1 MRELPTGVVTF
12 MMTDV
17 EGSTRLWESN
27 PQEMLKAISRLDALI
42 PEVIGPFSGVQ
53 PRDQGEGDSS
63 VGAFGS
69 ASDAVGC
76 ALELQ
81 RRMNSESWSDETP
94 LKVRVALHSGVGE
107 VVNGNY
113 RGVVLSRAA
122 RLRALANG
130 GQTLISGTT
139 KSLIDDSLP
148 EGATL
153 VDLGHVQL
161 RDLDQPE
168 HVFQLSHPDLPEVF
182 PPLRTSE
189 AGTGNLPHQLNSF
202 IGRERETREV
212 IDRLYDHRLVT
223 ITGPGGS
230 GKTRLALKVAA
241 DLVQGFAD
249 GVWLVDL
256 GVLKEPSQLPST
268 VIEALG
274 LKHQGPGEAADTLLS
289 HMRRRHALIVL
300 DNCEHLREA
309 AASFVQKFLG
319 ACPAV
324 KVVATSQQLLAV
336 PGEAQILLRPLSLP
350 RGDEGLDMDLAMK
363 SESIMLFMDRARLAD
378 PCFEIGEQDVR
389 PLVTISRRLDGIPLA
404 IELAAAK
411 VSVLGVKQIQERL
424 DDRFALFGGMGGPAA
439 ERQRTLRA
447 TVSWSHDLL
456 APAEQILFRR
466 LAVFPSHFSL
476 EAAEHVC
483 AMGDLKQV
491 DILELLSRLVAR
503 SVVFS
508 LDKEGERRFGMLET
522 LRMFAREK
530 LKEADEETAIMSG
543 LIDWVESFATRAGQ
557 GLRGPDEPW
566 WLDLAHLEVPN
577 IHAALDHADSS
588 GKAQSALAIASSLV
602 RFWRVRGSA
611 REGRARIIHSLGLY
625 VGDDMA
631 VRAKALIAAGILA
644 QEQGDFAH
652 ARILYAQALEL
663 RRLEPPGVDL
673 AEALLRSGAVEYAT
687 GNYDK
692 AMESYNESLSLRTL
706 HADPWTM
713 GAALQGVGGVRYW
726 HGDLEGARQAFEESL
741 DFQRESGDRERLS
754 ALLLSLGAVEF
765 AMSNLDRATELFE
778 ESLALSRTLKND
790 GGVAQA
796 LVRLGAVGLMRDRY
810 ELARPLFEE
819 SLEIQRKVHDRQ
831 GEAASLHGLSVV
843 ADHFGDHETSER
855 FQRESL
861 ELRHQIGDRAHIAL
875 SLEDLARVA
884 GRARDFERAA
894 VLFGAA
900 NGLRSQIGAVIVPSD
915 RKAHDDAMYEVE
927 EELGKTFAPAFGRGS
942 AFNVDDAVRFAL
954 NASKSSRTELP

>member
-1 MRELPTGVVTF
+1 MTF
-12 MMTDV
+12 ILTDV
-17 EGSTRLWESN
+17 EGSTRLWQSS
-27 PQEMLKAISRLDALI
+27 PQEMLKAVSRLDALI
-42 PEVIGPFSGVQ
+42 PEVLEPFGGVA

-69 ASDAVGC
+69 ASDATRC

-81 RRMNSESWSDETP
+81 RRMQTEAWPDDAA
-94 LKVRVALHSGVGE
+94 LRVRVALHSGVGE

-122 RLRALANG
+122 RLRALAHG

-139 KSLIDDSLP
+139 QSLIDDHLP
-148 EGATL
+148 EGASL
-153 VDLGHVQL
+153 VDLGYVQL

-168 HVFQLSHPDLPEVF
+168 HVFQLSHPDLPGAF
-182 PPLRTSE
+182 PPLRISQ
-189 AGTGNLPHQLNSF
+189 AGIGNLPHQLTSF

-212 IDRLYDHRLVT
+212 IDRLNDHRLVT

-230 GKTRLALKVAA
+230 GKTRLSLKVAG
-241 DLVQGFAD
+241 DLAQGFAD

-256 GVLKEPSQLPST
+256 GALKEPSQLPST
-268 VIEALG
+268 VVEALG
-274 LKHQGPGEAADTLLS
+274 LKHRGPGEATDTLLS
-289 HMRRRHALIVL
+289 HMRTRHALIVF

-309 AASFVQKFLG
+309 TASFVLQFLR

-324 KVVATSQQLLAV
+324 KVLATSQELLAV

-350 RGDEGLDMDLAMK
+350 RGDESLDVDAAMR
-363 SESIMLFMDRARLAD
+363 SESIRLFMDRARLAD
-378 PCFEIGEQDVR
+378 PCFEIGKEDVQ
-389 PLVTISRRLDGIPLA
+389 PLVTISRRLDGLPLA

-411 VSVLGVKQIQERL
+411 VPILGLKQIQQRL
-424 DDRFALFGGMGGPAA
+424 DDRFALLAGLGGQSAQ
-439 ERQRTLRA
+439 RQRTLRE

-456 APAEQILFRR
+456 PPTEQVLFRR

-476 EAAEHVC
+476 EAAEPVC

-508 LDKEGERRFGMLET
+508 VAKEGERRFGMLET
-522 LRMFAREK
+522 LRTFATER
-530 LKEADEETAIMSG
+530 LKEADEETATMG
-543 LIDWVESFATRAGQ
+543 RLIEWVESFAVRAEQ

-566 WLDLAHLEVPN
+566 WLDLVHLEVPN
-577 IHAALDHADSS
+577 IHAALDHADST
-588 GKAQSALAIASSLV
+588 GKAHSALAIASSLV

-611 REGRARIIHSLGLY
+611 PEGRARIIRSLALY
-625 VGDDMA
+625 VGDDDA
-631 VRAKALIAAGILA
+631 VRAKALIAAGVLA

-652 ARILYAQALEL
+652 ARSLYAQALGI

-687 GNYDK
+687 GNYDE
-692 AMESYNESLSLRTL
+692 AMELYNESLALRAL
-706 HADPWTM
+706 HSDPWTI

-726 HGDLEGARQAFEESL
+726 EGDLEGARQAFEESL
-741 DFQRESGDRERLS
+741 GFQRESGDRERLS

-765 AMSNLDRATELFE
+765 AMSNLDRASELFE

-796 LVRLGAVGLMRDRY
+796 LVRLGAVGLMRDRF

-819 SLEIQRKVHDRQ
+819 SLEIQRRVHDRQ

-843 ADHFGDHETSER
+843 ADNLGDHETSER
-855 FQRESL
+855 LQRESL
-861 ELRHQIGDRAHIAL
+861 ALRHQIGDRAHIAL

-900 NGLRSQIGAVIVPSD
+900 HGLRAQIGAVIVPSD
-915 RKAHDDAMYEVE
+915 RKAHDDALREVE
-927 EELGKTFAPAFGRGS
+927 GELGEPFASLFEKGS
-942 AFNVDDAVRFAL
+942 GFNVDDAVAFAL
-954 NASKSSRTELP
+954 SVSTS